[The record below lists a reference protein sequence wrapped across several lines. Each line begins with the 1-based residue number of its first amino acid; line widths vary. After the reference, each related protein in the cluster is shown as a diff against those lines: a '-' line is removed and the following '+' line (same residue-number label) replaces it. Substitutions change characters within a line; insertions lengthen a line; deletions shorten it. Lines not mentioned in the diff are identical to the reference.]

1 MEFTFTT
8 TKYIVIGVLITI
20 VIIIAILLS
29 FGKMKKLKEKL
40 LTQGKSLTDGITNN
54 GFQIWQMVLYIIILI
69 AIANL
74 FPTAWK
80 WYWGDKTFFFMSQMC
95 LITFILLGII
105 QSARKKKDR
114 DYEMKGKGWFQF
126 TLIVIILTAF
136 LLRLP
141 WDELGKSKDTETETY
156 AQMQESAREITVPVR
171 AWVRVD
177 IPNPDETAWQMTR
190 NPSYGLEN
198 TKTLI
203 RVAINGDRENS
214 KPSGQLD
221 DGTMKSPYF
230 HETLV
235 KFVEFRS
242 DTVPAHILM
251 NFVKM

>member
-1 MEFTFTT
+1 MNHLYFLLIGLALVFLWWKFPKGRGSEKASEKGVSAVDKARDIMRRNHQITT
-8 TKYIVIGVLITI
+8 AAVVYLIVFV
-20 VIIIAILLS
+20 S
-29 FGKMKKLKEKL
+29 
-40 LTQGKSLTDGITNN
+40 
-54 GFQIWQMVLYIIILI
+54 IWM
-69 AIANL
+69 L
-74 FPTAWK
+74 FPPIWA
-80 WYWGDKTFFFMSQMC
+80 YHWGDKVFFFISHICFISIIVMELVEIINKKNGGEHKSEYKIEYKRFSQVV
-95 LITFILLGII
+95 IF
-105 QSARKKKDR
+105 
-114 DYEMKGKGWFQF
+114 
-126 TLIVIILTAF
+126 LIVIAAGVY
-136 LLRLP
+136 RLP
-141 WDELGKSKDTETETY
+141 DWEKGNNSGDTETETY

-203 RVAINGDRENS
+203 RVAINGDRENY
-214 KPSGQLD
+214 KPSGQLAN
-221 DGTMKSPYF
+221 GTMKSPYF